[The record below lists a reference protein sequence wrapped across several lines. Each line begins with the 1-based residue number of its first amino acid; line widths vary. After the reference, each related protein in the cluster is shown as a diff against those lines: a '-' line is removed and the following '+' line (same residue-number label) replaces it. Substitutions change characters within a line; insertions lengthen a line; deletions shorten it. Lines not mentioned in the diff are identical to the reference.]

1 MLAVISSAGAVAS
14 AQTTGALT
22 ANGSANADIRPE
34 VAAFDSAWNILRTN
48 YVAENNSHVDW
59 DALKAELRPR
69 AESARSVEEV
79 RGVIRQMLERVGQS
93 HFALL
98 PASVASD
105 MNGPPL
111 TPGEVGSLGFN
122 VGPVGGRLVVTGVDA
137 KGPARAAGVKPGWV
151 LTRVGNRDVSSAV
164 GTLSDGASDHLKDFR
179 LWALGTSLLRGRS
192 GEGTELGFLDE
203 RDATVSK
210 QIVRTPEAG
219 VPVKFGHLPTLFA
232 RLDAKQV
239 DRDGAAIGVIAFNV
253 WMTAISRPFDEAIDR
268 FRAAKG
274 IVLDLRGNPGGVL
287 TMIMGRVGS
296 FSRRPREPRRD
307 QDARVVAES
316 RREPADGR
324 RRGAG
329 RRAIQRTGGDP
340 RGLGLVQRVGDLRRR
355 DAVHRPRAHL
365 RHRARRAALFQPCS
379 SGCPAATCSNT
390 PSGISRRRPG
400 SGSKAAASSRTR
412 KSCPRGRRCSPDRT
426 RCSTRPST
434 GSLTRSV
441 TDAASLVIRHS
452 SFIIRHSSFVP
463 RPCWLLAATRR
474 RPGRQAPAAQPLRRS
489 RPRCRRRPK
498 CCSAIAPR
506 LAAMRR

>member
-1 MLAVISSAGAVAS
+1 MRCSRLRQWRLTAFLLAVISTAGAAAVS

-22 ANGSANADIRPE
+22 ANRSANADIRPE

-79 RGVIRQMLERVGQS
+79 RGVIREMLERVGQS

-98 PASVASD
+98 PASVAPD
-105 MNGPPL
+105 MNGSSL

-151 LTRVGNRDVSSAV
+151 LTRVGNRDVNSAV

-203 RDATVSK
+203 RDAAVAK

-232 RLDAKQV
+232 RLDARQV

-253 WMTAISRPFDEAIDR
+253 WMTAISRPFDEAVDR
-268 FRAAKG
+268 TAKG
-274 IVLDLRGNPGGVL
+274 IVVDLRGNPGGVL
-287 TMIMGRVGS
+287 TMIMGVSGHFLDGPVNLGVIKTRESSLNLVANPRMVGTAGQAVQP
-296 FSRRPREPRRD
+296 FSGPVAILVDSGSYSASEIFAGGMQSIGR
-307 QDARVVAES
+307 ARIFGS
-316 RREPADGR
+316 RTPGGALPAVLER
-324 RRGAG
+324 LP
-329 RRAIQRTGGDP
+329 GGDVLQYAIGDFTTATGQRIEG
-340 RGLGLVQRVGDLRRR
+340 RGVIPDTEVLPTRQALFAGSDPVLD
-355 DAVHRPRAHL
+355 
-365 RHRARRAALFQPCS
+365 AALDWI
-379 SGCPAATCSNT
+379 AHTE
-390 PSGISRRRPG
+390 
-400 SGSKAAASSRTR
+400 
-412 KSCPRGRRCSPDRT
+412 
-426 RCSTRPST
+426 
-434 GSLTRSV
+434 
-441 TDAASLVIRHS
+441 RH
-452 SFIIRHSSFVP
+452 
-463 RPCWLLAATRR
+463 
-474 RPGRQAPAAQPLRRS
+474 
-489 RPRCRRRPK
+489 
-498 CCSAIAPR
+498 
-506 LAAMRR
+506 

>member
-1 MLAVISSAGAVAS
+1 MGLSCLRRWKVAAFLLAVVSSAGAAAS
-14 AQTTGALT
+14 AQTTGAMT

-69 AESARSVEEV
+69 AEAARSVDEV

-105 MNGPPL
+105 MNGPSL

-122 VGPVGGRLVVTGVDA
+122 VGPVGGRLVVTGLDE

-151 LTRVGNRDVSSAV
+151 LTRVGNRDVSSAA

-203 RDATVSK
+203 RDAAVSK

-232 RLDAKQV
+232 RLDARQV
-239 DRDGAAIGVIAFNV
+239 DHDGAAIGVIAFNV

-268 FRAAKG
+268 FRTAKG
-274 IVLDLRGNPGGVL
+274 IVVDLRGNPGGVL
-287 TMIMGRVGS
+287 TMIMGVSGHFLDGAVNLGVIKTRESSLNLVANPRMVGTAGQAVEP
-296 FSRRPREPRRD
+296 FSGPVAILVDSGSYSASEIFAGGMQSIGR
-307 QDARVVAES
+307 ARVFGS
-316 RREPADGR
+316 RTPGGALPAVLER
-324 RRGAG
+324 LP
-329 RRAIQRTGGDP
+329 GGDVLQYAIGDFTTATGQRIEG
-340 RGLGLVQRVGDLRRR
+340 RGVIPDTEVLPTRQALFAGSDPVLD
-355 DAVHRPRAHL
+355 
-365 RHRARRAALFQPCS
+365 AALDWI
-379 SGCPAATCSNT
+379 AHTE
-390 PSGISRRRPG
+390 
-400 SGSKAAASSRTR
+400 
-412 KSCPRGRRCSPDRT
+412 
-426 RCSTRPST
+426 
-434 GSLTRSV
+434 
-441 TDAASLVIRHS
+441 RH
-452 SFIIRHSSFVP
+452 
-463 RPCWLLAATRR
+463 
-474 RPGRQAPAAQPLRRS
+474 
-489 RPRCRRRPK
+489 
-498 CCSAIAPR
+498 
-506 LAAMRR
+506 